1 MKNSKFNIEP
11 HSEVGMWLSLRNN
24 NYNNETALH
33 EFIDNVINYN
43 PKKRASITIQYDL
56 SKKSPKKNLLTI
68 KDNVEGIKQELLSDV
83 FKLGRGSYVN
93 PIKMFSE
100 HGFGMKAAML
110 TLGDI
115 YKFKTKSDEEVLG
128 SELIENNINDK
139 CAGETPILHFE
150 QFEDKDWQGTEI
162 VLNNVNT
169 ALAPYNAEGMK
180 ILSTKL
186 GSTYARFIDIGDL
199 EIRLIMNNLD
209 SDKEVFNSIVHSH
222 HRVYAHGTKRD
233 KNNAPVREAD
243 LPAVTLKGKAADGT
257 KWELVFEAGYKPTD
271 ADSTKM
277 GLPVWPKGSPYSPI
291 GKNIGF
297 DVYKNGRIILRNVL
311 SENFSYSGRGNYIQ
325 GEIHIKEGI
334 VTTTTKNAIKNN
346 PAWKEALAKIVNHY
360 KDQRLDDRVKTGFKK
375 VRGTEL
381 MITNRI
387 AEALRQQTLMHEAW
401 GIQDANREIQAFKE
415 LWSTDNKPLGEG
427 DILIAPTA
435 KDSKE
440 VLYEVKKE
448 EADTDAVRQLFGYMF
463 SRNITRGI
471 LASQKMTSKAKNLM
485 DVINKRCEELKL
497 DFNIRH
503 WDYTTLNMF
512 N

>member
-169 ALAPYNAEGMK
+169 ALAPYNAEG
-180 ILSTKL
+180 
-186 GSTYARFIDIGDL
+186 
-199 EIRLIMNNLD
+199 
-209 SDKEVFNSIVHSH
+209 NSIVHSH

-471 LASQKMTSKAKNLM
+471 LTSQKMTSKAKNLM